1 MNTLAN
7 DTNAI
12 GFLVCIVRRIK
23 NQLRLYHLIK
33 YSLRYDNNKIGL
45 QIHIFRKIKSGCSY
59 FRVFYLNEYFIKL
72 YKRNWFFYLR
82 FTKNKKPITFVSFD
96 KVFIEIQ

>member
-1 MNTLAN
+1 MNTLSN

-12 GFLVCIVRRIK
+12 GFLIFVLRRIK

-45 QIHIFRKIKSGCSY
+45 QIHIFRKIKNGCSY
-59 FRVFYLNEYFIKL
+59 FRAFYLNEYFIKR
-72 YKRNWFFYLR
+72 YKLNWFLYFR
-82 FTKNKKPITFVSFD
+82 FTKNKKPIAFVSFD
-96 KVFIEIQ
+96 KVFIEI